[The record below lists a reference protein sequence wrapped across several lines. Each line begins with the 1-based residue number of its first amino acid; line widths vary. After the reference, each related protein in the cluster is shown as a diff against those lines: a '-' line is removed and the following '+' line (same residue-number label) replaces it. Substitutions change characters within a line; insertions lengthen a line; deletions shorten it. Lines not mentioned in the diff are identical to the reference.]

1 MANITSVIRKE
12 TGMNVQ
18 DHIHSHLIKEAQY
31 LLTSTNKI
39 VNELAVDLD
48 VDYPQYFSRL
58 FKQKTSVTPNAY
70 RAAQQPTC

>member
-12 TGMNVQ
+12 TGMNAQ

-39 VNELAVDLD
+39 VNELAFDLD
-48 VDYPQYFSRL
+48 FDYPQYFSRL
-58 FKQKTSVTPNAY
+58 FKQKTGLTPNAY
-70 RAAQQPTC
+70 RVEQLN

>member
-1 MANITSVIRKE
+1 MANTSSIIRKE
-12 TGMNVQ
+12 TGINAQ

-39 VNELAVDLD
+39 VNELDFDLD
-48 VDYPQYFSRL
+48 FDYPQYFSRL

>member
-12 TGMNVQ
+12 TGMNAQ

-39 VNELAVDLD
+39 VNELAFDLD
-48 VDYPQYFSRL
+48 FDYPQYFSRL